1 MPEEALQAAFE
12 IKTACDEISRRLLR
26 WHWEHKPGAH
36 SLGALLDHVAQRQQ
50 ESPDYYDRMP
60 DLSGKNSW
68 QQLDTTICMRV
79 LLDPEKDAAKPLDL
93 LGNTS
98 NPGAARRACNAV
110 RTARNEAAHATDH
123 TDAAQAAIL
132 FNEAVESME
141 DGYVGTAFRENEL
154 ARYYRDAENYL
165 ARCGAKEPIA
175 SSRAPEEKRLRTS
188 QPARAQSRART
199 AAPRAVKRPAA
210 VPPAAEAPQRAAAQ
224 PKAAARQA
232 AKRNREELAIKPC
245 SSFCWWSCCWGLP
258 CVHGA
263 WAQPDRL

>member
-123 TDAAQAAIL
+123 TDAAQAAQKIIWHAAAQR
-132 FNEAVESME
+132 NRSHPAV
-141 DGYVGTAFRENEL
+141 R
-154 ARYYRDAENYL
+154 R
-165 ARCGAKEPIA
+165 KK
-175 SSRAPEEKRLRTS
+175 KRLRTS

-199 AAPRAVKRPAA
+199 AAPRAAKRPAA
-210 VPPAAEAPQRAAAQ
+210 VPPAAEAPQRAAAR

-232 AKRNREELAIKPC
+232 AKRNREERAIKPC

>member
-1 MPEEALQAAFE
+1 
-12 IKTACDEISRRLLR
+12 
-26 WHWEHKPGAH
+26 
-36 SLGALLDHVAQRQQ
+36 
-50 ESPDYYDRMP
+50 
-60 DLSGKNSW
+60 
-68 QQLDTTICMRV
+68 MRV

-132 FNEAVESME
+132 FNEAVESLE

-165 ARCGAKEPIA
+165 ARCGAKEPIV

-199 AAPRAVKRPAA
+199 AAPRAAKRPA
-210 VPPAAEAPQRAAAQ
+210 PFLRQQKHHSAQ
-224 PKAAARQA
+224 QLGQKAAARQA

>member
-79 LLDPEKDAAKPLDL
+79 LLDPERMPPNRWTCWAIPAIRVRPAAPAMLCAPPATKPPTPPITPMPLRRRSCSTRRWRAWKTAMWARL
-93 LGNTS
+93 SARMNLPAITAMQKIIWH
-98 NPGAARRACNAV
+98 AAAQRSRSHPAV
-110 RTARNEAAHATDH
+110 RR
-123 TDAAQAAIL
+123 
-132 FNEAVESME
+132 
-141 DGYVGTAFRENEL
+141 
-154 ARYYRDAENYL
+154 
-165 ARCGAKEPIA
+165 KK
-175 SSRAPEEKRLRTS
+175 KRLRTS

-199 AAPRAVKRPAA
+199 AAPRAAKRPAA
-210 VPPAAEAPQRAAAQ
+210 VPPAAEAPQRAAAR

-232 AKRNREELAIKPC
+232 AKETEKN
-245 SSFCWWSCCWGLP
+245 W
-258 CVHGA
+258 
-263 WAQPDRL
+263 Q

>member
-1 MPEEALQAAFE
+1 MRTAWVHCWITLHSASRKARTTTTVCRIFPA
-12 IKTACDEISRRLLR
+12 KTAGS
-26 WHWEHKPGAH
+26 
-36 SLGALLDHVAQRQQ
+36 
-50 ESPDYYDRMP
+50 
-60 DLSGKNSW
+60 SW
-68 QQLDTTICMRV
+68 IPPFVCGFCWTR
-79 LLDPEKDAAKPLDL
+79 KSDAAKPLDL

-132 FNEAVESME
+132 FNEAVESLE

-175 SSRAPEEKRLRTS
+175 SSRAPEEKNGC
-188 QPARAQSRART
+188 ARASPPEHKAGPEPQHPEPQNGRQPFLRQQKHHSAQQLGQK
-199 AAPRAVKRPAA
+199 PQHGRP
-210 VPPAAEAPQRAAAQ
+210 Q
-224 PKAAARQA
+224 
-232 AKRNREELAIKPC
+232 KRNREELAIKPC

>member
-1 MPEEALQAAFE
+1 MPSPLFCMPEEGRTIMPEEALQAAFE

-110 RTARNEAAHATDH
+110 RTARNEAAHATAWKTAMWARLSARMNLPAITAMQKIIWH
-123 TDAAQAAIL
+123 AAAQRSRSHP
-132 FNEAVESME
+132 AV
-141 DGYVGTAFRENEL
+141 R
-154 ARYYRDAENYL
+154 R
-165 ARCGAKEPIA
+165 KK
-175 SSRAPEEKRLRTS
+175 KRLRTS

-199 AAPRAVKRPAA
+199 AAPRAAKRPAA
-210 VPPAAEAPQRAAAQ
+210 VPPAAEAPQRAAAR

-245 SSFCWWSCCWGLP
+245 SSFCWRSCCWGLP